1 MGYFPHIHGNGLK
14 LGQEEVE
21 AVGKWEKGIDG
32 WGPAGWPFE
41 EDTPKP

>member
-14 LGQEEVE
+14 LGREEVE
-21 AVGKWEKGIDG
+21 AVGKWEKGGDE

-41 EDTPKP
+41 EDAPKP